1 MAHFKSLTCVTL
13 GQKWMPKLD
22 IYSANA
28 LGPLLLPAVSGGHIS
43 LGVNT
48 PSSRGN
54 VYFAKGQTDRILMP
68 YTRLYGAL
76 KEGIAE

>member
-1 MAHFKSLTCVTL
+1 MAHFKSLTCVTR